1 MEDATPAP
9 SLEGMKRRLLFTA
22 LAFGLIVLAVGGWIV
37 QGLRWTPRA
46 LLAAAQ

>member
-1 MEDATPAP
+1 MEDRAP
-9 SLEGMKRRLLFTA
+9 PRSLEGMKRRLLFTS

-46 LLAAAQ
+46 LLTAVR